1 MCRFQAAKQTGPVK
15 WSEFLIPKKPPGAF
29 GIDFF
34 HVFDTYVQA
43 VNQEVKPKPEQEVF
57 FTGRLFPNKPS
68 RFVNSYV
75 GIKEI
80 RAVPTFIAKWLKLE
94 NPERYTGKK

>member
-1 MCRFQAAKQTGPVK
+1 M
-15 WSEFLIPKKPPGAF
+15 SEFLIPKRPAGVV
-29 GIDFF
+29 GIDWF
-34 HVFDTYVQA
+34 HIVDTYMEA

-68 RFVNSYV
+68 RFVNSYM

-80 RAVPTFIAKWLKLE
+80 RGVPGFIAKWLKLD
-94 NPERYTGKK
+94 NPERYTGKYIYIKLISRK